1 MNKLANTFDL
11 DMIKKYIKNIQNIN
25 LDLIDCLY
33 LPKSKLYLKIIGL
46 PHMMEQ
52 GVITPDTIESVLK
65 ELYLFKDII
74 LASKPCIIKVFP
86 KSDMTVIWVDI
97 WNSQS
102 DSTVKNIINC

>member
-33 LPKSKLYLKIIGL
+33 LPKSKLYLKIIEL

-74 LASKPCIIKVFP
+74 LALKPCIIKVFP